1 LSPRPQSDAAVRR
14 APLALAISLAAALV
28 AFGAGAPKA
37 SAQQPEQPQQPQ
49 YVPIGDNGISVQAS
63 EQIFDTMCALDA
75 AGFEADES
83 TLGEMP
89 GRLALRQQMLELHGP
104 ATLAIRKFYRDH
116 LLASPTETLTPF
128 MTFALVAGPPP
139 DFALPDNRDS
149 LPPSVLTIDGFQS
162 VLADFYRE
170 AQLSARWSA
179 IGGESQPMIVDF
191 RTGLRHIV
199 TVSDAY
205 LREVQKPANGRSF
218 TVYVEPLVGTRT
230 NFRNSGNAY
239 AIVVGNLTQSA
250 ADTIQ
255 HAYLHYMLDRFV
267 LRYRPVVD
275 TKRAL
280 LAVAARAPQLPV
292 EFHDDFVSFMDE
304 CLIRA
309 VELRL
314 RHLSG
319 DALETQ
325 LKNEDEAGFILVR
338 PLVAQLLKFEK
349 DAPAMSYYF
358 PGLITGIDVQAETKR
373 LQTFAFAPADAAP
386 VLSVHGQSVG
396 PEPSELERLITLGNR
411 EIASQDAKG
420 ASETFQTA
428 LSKYPNDPRV
438 LYGMAIASVLSGK
451 AARAR
456 DLFEELVSGRAQTG
470 RTPGNSGGDPS
481 ILAWSHV
488 YLGRIDD
495 LQDERELAVDEYHAA
510 LAVPGAPEA
519 ARAAAQTG
527 VEAAYQPARPA
538 DAQP

>member
-1 LSPRPQSDAAVRR
+1 MTHRPTPDAAVRFAR
-14 APLALAISLAAALV
+14 LRLAFSLAAAIV
-28 AFGAGAPKA
+28 VIGALAPPA
-37 SAQQPEQPQQPQ
+37 PAQQPGQPQQPQ
-49 YVPIGDNGISVQAS
+49 YVPVGDNGISVQAS
-63 EQIFDTMCALDA
+63 EQIFDVMCALDA

-89 GRLALRQQMLELHGP
+89 GRLALRQHMLELQGP
-104 ATLAIRKFYRDH
+104 ATLAVRKFYREH
-116 LLASPTETLTPF
+116 LLGSPTETLIPF
-128 MTFALVAGPPP
+128 MTFALVSGPPP
-139 DFALPDNRDS
+139 DFTLPDNRDL

-170 AQLSARWSA
+170 AQLATRWTS
-179 IGGESQPMIVDF
+179 IGGESTPMVVDF
-191 RTGLRHIV
+191 RAGLRHIV
-199 TVSDAY
+199 IASDAY
-205 LREVQKPANGRSF
+205 LREVQKPSNGRSF
-218 TVYVEPLVGTRT
+218 TVYVEPLVGTLT
-230 NFRNSGNAY
+230 NFRNSGDAY
-239 AIVVGNLTQSA
+239 AIVVGNLSQSA
-250 ADTIQ
+250 ADTVQ

-292 EFHDDFVSFMDE
+292 EYHDDFVSLMDE

-325 LKNEDEAGFILVR
+325 LKEEDEAGFVLVR

-358 PGLITGIDVQAETKR
+358 PTLVTNIDVQAETRR
-373 LQTFAFAPADAAP
+373 LQSVTFAPADAAP
-386 VLSVHGQSVG
+386 VLTAHGQSVA
-396 PEPSELERLITLGNR
+396 PEPSELERLIAEGNR
-411 EIASQDAKG
+411 QIASQDAKG
-420 ASETFQTA
+420 ASDTFQA
-428 LSKYPNDPRV
+428 AYRKYPDDPRV

-456 DLFEELVSGRAQTG
+456 DLFEELVSGRAQSG
-470 RTPGNSGGDPS
+470 ATPGSPGDPS

-519 ARAAAQTG
+519 ARAAAQSG
-527 VEAAYQPARPA
+527 VETAYKPARPA
-538 DAQP
+538 DSQP

>member
-1 LSPRPQSDAAVRR
+1 LSNRPTFNAADRFARLSLIVSLIAGLSALCAPPSR
-14 APLALAISLAAALV
+14 AQ
-28 AFGAGAPKA
+28 APK
-37 SAQQPEQPQQPQ
+37 PDQPQQPQ
-49 YVPIGDNGISVQAS
+49 YVPIGDNGISVQPS
-63 EQIFDTMCALDA
+63 EQIFDVMCALDA

-83 TLGEMP
+83 TLGEMR

-104 ATLAIRKFYRDH
+104 ATLAMRKFYRDH

-128 MTFALVAGPPP
+128 MTYALVAGPPP
-139 DFALPDNRDS
+139 DFALPENRDI

-170 AQLSARWSA
+170 AQLNNRWSA
-179 IGGESQPMIVDF
+179 FGGESQPMIVDF
-191 RTGLRHIV
+191 RAGLRHIV
-199 TVSDAY
+199 IASDAY
-205 LREVQKPANGRSF
+205 LREVQKPAGARSF
-218 TVYVEPLVGTRT
+218 TVYVEPLVGTLT
-230 NFRNSGNAY
+230 NFRNSGDAY
-239 AIVVGNLTQSA
+239 AIVVGNLSQSA

-280 LAVAARAPQLPV
+280 MAVAARAPQLPV
-292 EFHDDFVSFMDE
+292 EYHDDFVSLMDE

-314 RHLSG
+314 KHLSG

-325 LKNEDEAGFILVR
+325 LKDEDEAGFVLVR

-358 PGLITGIDVQAETKR
+358 PGLVTGIDVQAETKR
-373 LQTFAFAPADAAP
+373 LQSVTFASANAAP
-386 VLSVHGQSVG
+386 VLTAHGQSVA
-396 PEPSELERLITLGNR
+396 PEPSELERLVAEGNR
-411 EIASQDAKG
+411 QIASQDAKG
-420 ASETFQTA
+420 ASDTFQA
-428 LSKYPNDPRV
+428 AYKKFPDDPRV

-470 RTPGNSGGDPS
+470 TTPGSPGGDPS

-495 LQDERELAVDEYHAA
+495 LQDERELAVGEYHAA

-519 ARAAAQTG
+519 ARAAAQSG
-527 VEAAYQPARPA
+527 VETAYKPARPA